1 MRQWFSFKA
10 LISSRLAYK
19 EFENCPALGTKR
31 EIAAMWSPAF
41 LFNAWN
47 LSNYHSQLMPN
58 SPKTMSKSLTFVVPS
73 SLTSVGHV
81 SL

>member
-1 MRQWFSFKA
+1 MVFLQSLDFIEVSVQRVRE
-10 LISSRLAYK
+10 LSRSGYQTGD
-19 EFENCPALGTKR
+19 CSDVVSR
-31 EIAAMWSPAF
+31 F